1 MGKARKRLLIV
12 VNYYYPYI
20 SGVSEYAKYVAE
32 SMSEDFEVT
41 VLTGQHE
48 SSLSS
53 KELVGGYRVYR
64 AKPLFFFNKGYI
76 SLEFITLFR
85 TLSKKADVIN
95 IHFPML
101 ESGLLSIM
109 TRKPILLTYQCDM
122 AKVGN
127 WVSKLAVSAV
137 RCSGKLALKK
147 SKNVVIL
154 SDDYANYSSY
164 LNEYRHK
171 CTQVFPPNR
180 FEGYDKENTPFFIEK
195 NSGYKIIGFVG
206 RFVKEK
212 GIDVLLKAAKKFK
225 GQKVVFWLAGDYK
238 KVAGGTIIDELENDI
253 DELKDQLV
261 LLGGLSDEQLR
272 SFYSTIDILVL
283 PSVNPFEAFGMV
295 QLEAMTFG
303 ALTVTSDLPGV
314 REVVKHTGIGHL
326 VEPGSTDSLTTA
338 LQNALIDCKKYD
350 RKQIQDSVKK
360 FFCNEQFVK
369 KYIGLLTSLA
379 R

>member
-180 FEGYDKENTPFFIEK
+180 F
-195 NSGYKIIGFVG
+195 
-206 RFVKEK
+206 
-212 GIDVLLKAAKKFK
+212 
-225 GQKVVFWLAGDYK
+225 
-238 KVAGGTIIDELENDI
+238 
-253 DELKDQLV
+253 
-261 LLGGLSDEQLR
+261 
-272 SFYSTIDILVL
+272 
-283 PSVNPFEAFGMV
+283 
-295 QLEAMTFG
+295 
-303 ALTVTSDLPGV
+303 
-314 REVVKHTGIGHL
+314 
-326 VEPGSTDSLTTA
+326 
-338 LQNALIDCKKYD
+338 
-350 RKQIQDSVKK
+350 
-360 FFCNEQFVK
+360 
-369 KYIGLLTSLA
+369 
-379 R
+379 